1 MTAPL
6 TPPHRPTPDDADPRR
21 SPPEPSTA
29 LIMADMDKDTDVR
42 ADLRDAGIVLAAV
55 TLAGVGLGLLWLW
68 LAPRVPLVA
77 RDGSVFLVDTEGEAA
92 VGADATFAL
101 LALGFGAASAAGV
114 FFFRRRGGVLLVAAL
129 ALGGV
134 FASLLA
140 WGVGTWLGP
149 SRDVAERAR
158 EVGDGVQFD
167 AYLELHA
174 WGALLAWPV
183 AAMVVHLAL
192 TALFGPRDPE
202 PEWPPYPPESQ
213 DGDGSERA

>member
-1 MTAPL
+1 
-6 TPPHRPTPDDADPRR
+6 
-21 SPPEPSTA
+21 
-29 LIMADMDKDTDVR
+29 MADMDKDDEDTDVR

-68 LAPRVPLVA
+68 LAPRVQLVA

-92 VGADATFAL
+92 VGADGAFVL
-101 LALGFGAASAAGV
+101 LALGFGAVSAAGV
-114 FFFRRRGGVLLVAAL
+114 FWFRRRGGVLLVAAL

-158 EVGDGVQFD
+158 EVGDGVPFD
-167 AYLELHA
+167 AFLELHA

-202 PEWPPYPPESQ
+202 PEWPPYHPSEPR
-213 DGDGSERA
+213 DGDDEGRA